1 MISAALL
8 ALSDLFTPPFRS
20 VLFKSLGLTAALLV
34 VIWIGAQGLLEA
46 FLVVPYPWLDTT
58 IAILAGIG
66 VFLGLVFLVP
76 PITSAIAGFFLDE
89 IAQTVEQTRYPH
101 DAPGRELPL
110 AKSLALTAKFTLMV
124 IAVNLFVLL
133 LTLLPGIN
141 FIAFF
146 IANGYLLGREYFELA
161 AMRFHSVEEAKAMRQ
176 DNGARV
182 FFAGVIIAGFVA
194 IPIVNLLTPL
204 FATAFMV
211 HMHKRIDRRARD
223 KRA

>member
-20 VLFKSLGLTAALLV
+20 VLFKSLGLTTALLV
-34 VIWIGAQGLLEA
+34 VIWIATQGLLEA

-66 VFLGLVFLVP
+66 VFLGLIFLVP
-76 PITSAIAGFFLDE
+76 PITSAIAGLFLDE
-89 IAQTVEQTRYPH
+89 IAQTVEKTRYPE
-101 DAPGRELPL
+101 DVPGRDLPL
-110 AKSLALTAKFTLMV
+110 GQSLALTVKFTLLV
-124 IAVNLFVLL
+124 ISVNLFVLL

-161 AMRFHSVEEAKAMRQ
+161 AMRFRSAEDAKALRK
-176 DNGARV
+176 DYGARV
-182 FFAGVIIAGFVA
+182 FFAGVLIACFVA

-211 HMHKRIDRRARD
+211 HMHKRIER
-223 KRA
+223 